1 MHYVHDVQKGDNMP
15 EFNQSKYINE
25 FAKEKYDRIIVQVPK
40 GQKAIIDEKR
50 KEKGYSSLNAYICEL
65 IRRENN
71 EDNSNINVSN
81 ISQSGTNNS
90 INIRK

>member
-1 MHYVHDVQKGDNMP
+1 MP

-50 KEKGYSSLNAYICEL
+50 KEKG
-65 IRRENN
+65 
-71 EDNSNINVSN
+71 
-81 ISQSGTNNS
+81 
-90 INIRK
+90 